1 MCIFSLI
8 WIEYREIPRISLYS
22 ETMQENT
29 NRENSEYGDFYTV
42 KVIAEITLLP
52 SDKVKI
58 KGKTGHVTNG
68 DSMNIYS
75 YSIDSSRFGMQL
87 SHY

>member
-1 MCIFSLI
+1 
-8 WIEYREIPRISLYS
+8 
-22 ETMQENT
+22 MQENT
-29 NRENSEYGDFYTV
+29 NQENSEYGDFYTV